1 MLQLDVQNSVLFLK
15 DKNIFS
21 VVIPWC
27 DYAGLATTWSKVGNI
42 TASRVAVELLPCML
56 IDPTLVR
63 RYLTRHENYRF
74 NKGSD
79 HSSG

>member
-1 MLQLDVQNSVLFLK
+1 M
-15 DKNIFS
+15 
-21 VVIPWC
+21 
-27 DYAGLATTWSKVGNI
+27 ATTWSKVGNI